1 MPSDTGTIDLFTLP
15 KDFYWQ
21 TEWRRVR
28 FTDTVRVVDLA
39 RGRSA
44 AHFIG
49 VSLTR
54 PGVRYII
61 FMDDL
66 LDMLPWFV
74 GYELEGEFRV
84 VRHGRNFG
92 IRLTS
97 ADNTPREHWI
107 ERDLIIP
114 QYI

>member
-1 MPSDTGTIDLFTLP
+1 MADDTVAIDLFTLP

-49 VSLTR
+49 ISLTR
-54 PGVRYII
+54 PNVRYII

-66 LDMLPWFV
+66 LDMLPWLV
-74 GYELEGEFRV
+74 GYELEGEFRI

-97 ADNTPREHWI
+97 ADNAPRERWI
-107 ERDLIIP
+107 ERDLIVP

>member
-1 MPSDTGTIDLFTLP
+1 MSDSTVDLFVLP
-15 KDFYWQ
+15 EDFYWQ
-21 TEWRRVR
+21 TEWRSVR

-44 AHFIG
+44 AHFMAI
-49 VSLTR
+49 SMTH
-54 PGVRYII
+54 PNVRYII

-66 LDMLPWFV
+66 LDMLPQLI
-74 GYELEGEFRV
+74 GCKLEGEFRV

-92 IRLTS
+92 IRLVN
-97 ADNTPREHWI
+97 ADNPPRAYWWD
-107 ERDLIIP
+107 RDLIIP